1 MGYSLGRLRENPA
14 PWWRWCADSRA
25 GLPTTWVR
33 RWWLGGG
40 KGAPLGSQPASPR
53 NAIYTRGA
61 SCRLR
66 TGSVPPVHAGRAA
79 ALRVAGP
86 AADTLCERRAAVRR
100 SRPQPGDT
108 SGATGPRG
116 ASLSPNLV
124 APSDT
129 ERPRPVVPAGAVKD
143 AAEKR
148 LLKRI
153 GGRTTHDVERQSPLG
168 STVISN
174 FHIAARRVVRDHEIK
189 RDRFP
194 H

>member
-1 MGYSLGRLRENPA
+1 VHGYSLGRLRENPA

-25 GLPTTWVR
+25 VSRRPGWRRGGARERRAPRKPTAITEGRYLHR
-33 RWWLGGG
+33 R
-40 KGAPLGSQPASPR
+40 
-53 NAIYTRGA
+53 A
-61 SCRLR
+61 SCRLP
-66 TGSVPPVHAGRAA
+66 TASVPPVHAGRAA
-79 ALRVAGP
+79 ALRVAVP